1 MKLFNCGECNMCK
14 LHQSRKRDVL
24 MDVLPVDICCKVG
37 EYFCCCRC
45 ERMKKKEKHFFMYYM
60 GNPDDFTKLQLQLL
74 FFRIYKKPF
83 LSTHQSFYDRSG
95 RKYKKEIDRIFDR
108 QSVKDKYV
116 FNKMDLQAIKSYC
129 KNDSAIIKLLV
140 RACHSK
146 KECDSIFS
154 PFFYSNDNIFT
165 FRNREYITRDLVKL
179 FLIEYIDDLIS
190 GDKTYC
196 DMEEIK
202 KHIHKLFQ
210 E

>member
-1 MKLFNCGECNMCK
+1 MTEVAEN
-14 LHQSRKRDVL
+14 
-24 MDVLPVDICCKVG
+24 I
-37 EYFCCCRC
+37 
-45 ERMKKKEKHFFMYYM
+45 
-60 GNPDDFTKLQLQLL
+60 
-74 FFRIYKKPF
+74 
-83 LSTHQSFYDRSG
+83 
-95 RKYKKEIDRIFDR
+95 KKEIDRIFDR

-179 FLIEYIDDLIS
+179 FLIEYIDDMIG
-190 GDKTYC
+190 GDKKYC
-196 DMEEIK
+196 DMEGIN

-210 E
+210 N